1 MQNRV
6 FFQGTELVD
15 ASATLSKSN
24 DAAFEFSYG
33 EDNWFY
39 IGSRLPFNNFFIK
52 VVEANDVETEI
63 KIENWTNR
71 QWRPVVDIID
81 GTDSLAKSGVIEFTP
96 DREYSWERTNT
107 NYLSDKIPELKDVV
121 VYDKYWLRFGF
132 NDALTPDMSVSFI
145 GNLFSNDEDL
155 KVEYPDL
162 MRANVLEAFEKDKE
176 DWEKQHI
183 KAADIVIKD
192 LIDMG
197 VIQDKGQVLNWRD
210 YTDAAIHKVAEIVFN
225 SFGDDYTDN
234 SVAARR
240 EYQDRIS
247 KRIHR
252 VDRDRDAIESPAESF
267 NVTGF
272 MTR

>member
-6 FFQGTELVD
+6 FFQNSALTD
-15 ASATLSKSN
+15 ASAVLSKSYGKT
-24 DAAFEFSYG
+24 FEVSYEEG
-33 EDNWFY
+33 DWFY
-39 IGSRLPFNNFFIK
+39 IGARLPLNNFYVK
-52 VVEANDVETEI
+52 VKEENDIPSQMILET
-63 KIENWTNR
+63 WTNR
-71 QWRPVVDIID
+71 GWKPVVDLID
-81 GTDSLAKSGVIEFTP
+81 GTEALEKSGIVEFTP
-96 DREYSWERTNT
+96 DREYSWERRNT
-107 NYLSDKIPELKDVV
+107 NYASEKIPELESVV

-132 NDALTPDMSVSFI
+132 TDTLKEDVEISYI
-145 GNLFSNDEDL
+145 GNIFSDDADL
-155 KVEYPDL
+155 GVEYPDL
-162 MRANVLEAFEKDKE
+162 LRENVLNAFESGKT
-176 DWEKQHI
+176 DWEQQHI
-183 KAADIVIKD
+183 RAADIVIKD

-197 VIQDKGQVLNWRD
+197 IIKEKGQILNWRD

-252 VDRDRDAIESPAESF
+252 VDLNETAIEEPRESF
-267 NVTGF
+267 NITGF